1 MKNTWTLALVV
12 AVIGSFVAGF
22 AIAQGGYVPN
32 ARDVIPAQDCE
43 IVTPSDS
50 ETIRVTRLLIVG
62 NSGTLK
68 VQFNSGRNL
77 TIPADIVIDGFSA
90 PLVVN
95 KVWQTGTTATT
106 ILGCR

>member
-1 MKNTWTLALVV
+1 MRNWILGSSV
-12 AVIGSFVAGF
+12 AVLAAFAAGF

-32 ARDVIPAQDCE
+32 ARDTTPAQDCE
-43 IVTPSDS
+43 LITPSDS
-50 ETIRVTRLLIVG
+50 AAVRVTRLLIVG
-62 NSGTLK
+62 NTGTLK

-77 TIPADIVIDGFSA
+77 TIPADIVVDGFSA

-95 KVWQTGTTATT
+95 KVWQTGTTATS